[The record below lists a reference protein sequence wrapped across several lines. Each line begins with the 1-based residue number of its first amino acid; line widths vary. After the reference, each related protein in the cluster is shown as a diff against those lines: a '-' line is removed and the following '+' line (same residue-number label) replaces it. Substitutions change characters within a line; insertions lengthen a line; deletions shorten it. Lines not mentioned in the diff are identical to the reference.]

1 MSERRASPRST
12 QPPSPAALA
21 LLVVALLG
29 CSSPDQITH
38 ASSPSDIGSQAPASA
53 LSASTPAPQNPTTP
67 TATMNPARSMPP
79 APSGDVYAVPE
90 GLPSAAPGTP
100 IWAERVAAPEGGI
113 AWRVLY
119 HSRNIHGDDIAVSG
133 LVVAPDRE
141 PPPGG
146 FPVIAYAHGT
156 TGLADSC
163 APSRR
168 AQPLGDDA
176 GTDTRA
182 DLPLPPFWDAGYV
195 VAATDYEGLGTPG
208 PHPYLVG
215 GSEARGVLDSI
226 RAARALPDAHA
237 GESAVVLG
245 ISQGGHAALFTGELA
260 DAYAPDAG
268 LRGVIALAPGA
279 ELAQAAM
286 LLTGDPSVVGFGVAI
301 GAGFA
306 AAYPEL
312 RLEEVLTPRALRALD
327 VIENGCID
335 DILDTYAG
343 PAGETLRLE
352 RLMQPPWPAL
362 LDENTPGRVPTAVP
376 LFVGQGEA
384 DALVVPELTDAL
396 VARLCAIGDD
406 VMYRRYPGE
415 SHSGVVEA
423 SQDDVLD
430 WIGNVVAGRPTG
442 TAGDDCPG

>member
-1 MSERRASPRST
+1 
-12 QPPSPAALA
+12 
-21 LLVVALLG
+21 
-29 CSSPDQITH
+29 
-38 ASSPSDIGSQAPASA
+38 
-53 LSASTPAPQNPTTP
+53 
-67 TATMNPARSMPP
+67 MPP
-79 APSGDVYAVPE
+79 APTGDVYAVPDP
-90 GLPSAAPGTP
+90 LPPAPPGTP
-100 IWAERVAAPEGGI
+100 IWAERVAAPEGAV

-119 HSRNIHGDDIAVSG
+119 HSRSIHDEDIAVSG
-133 LVVAPDRE
+133 LVVAPDRQ

-168 AQPLGDDA
+168 AEALAEDADQPG
-176 GTDTRA
+176 

-215 GSEARGVLDSI
+215 GSEGRGVLDSI

-237 GESAVVLG
+237 GEDAVVVG

-268 LRGVIALAPGA
+268 LRGVVALAPGA
-279 ELAQAAM
+279 QLAQAAL
-286 LLTGDPSVVGFGVAI
+286 LLTGDQSVVGFGVAI

-306 AAYPEL
+306 AAHPEL
-312 RLEEVLTPRALRALD
+312 SLDEVLTPEAVAALD
-327 VIENGCID
+327 VIETGCID

-343 PAGETLRLE
+343 PAEETLRLH

-362 LDENTPGRVPTAVP
+362 LDENTPGRVATSVP
-376 LFVGQGEA
+376 IFVGQGEA
-384 DALVVPELTDAL
+384 DALVIPELTDAL

-423 SQDDVLD
+423 SQDDVLA
-430 WIGNVVAGRPTG
+430 WIGELVAGRPTG

>member
-1 MSERRASPRST
+1 MSDRRA
-12 QPPSPAALA
+12 PAAIV
-21 LLVVALLG
+21 LLVVAAFG
-29 CSSPDQITH
+29 CSGPEVINDPQPTAIERSVGPTRPP
-38 ASSPSDIGSQAPASA
+38 ATPS
-53 LSASTPAPQNPTTP
+53 PAPTMTPNPE
-67 TATMNPARSMPP
+67 ASMPP
-79 APSGDVYAVPE
+79 IPTGDLYAVPDP
-90 GLPSAAPGTP
+90 LPAAAPGTP
-100 IWAERVAAPEGGI
+100 IWAERVAAPEGAI

-119 HSRNIHGDDIAVSG
+119 HSRSIGDQDIAVSG

-141 PPPGG
+141 PPPAG

-168 AQPLGDDA
+168 VQPLAARGEGADS
-176 GTDTRA
+176 G

-215 GSEARGVLDSI
+215 GSEGRGVLDSV

-237 GESAVVLG
+237 GEPAVVVG

-260 DAYAPDAG
+260 AAYAPDAG
-268 LRGVIALAPGA
+268 VRGVVALAPGA

-301 GAGFA
+301 GYGFA
-306 AAYPEL
+306 AAHPEL
-312 RLEEVLTPRALRALD
+312 RLGEILTPRALAALD
-327 VIENGCID
+327 VIETGCID
-335 DILDTYAG
+335 DILDIFAG
-343 PAGETLRLE
+343 PAADTLRLE

-362 LDENTPGRVPTAVP
+362 LDQNTPGRVPTPVP
-376 LFVGQGEA
+376 VFVGQGEA
-384 DALVVPELTDAL
+384 DPLVIPELTDAL
-396 VARLCAIGDD
+396 VARLCAIGDR
-406 VMYRRYPGE
+406 VTYRRYPGE

-423 SQDDVLD
+423 SQDDVVA
-430 WIGNVVAGRPTG
+430 WVGNVVAGRPMG
-442 TAGDDCPG
+442 TAGDGCPG